1 MGGVCTPNRTEIEKS
16 RDLSYEKN
24 KSVRPP
30 MERDAMREMEDLVYF
45 KESDPKEQYEMTS
58 KLG

>member
-45 KESDPKEQYEMTS
+45 KESDPKE
-58 KLG
+58 